1 MKEESINVKMVTAVS
16 WKLFKNQSK
25 QYREAILNDQE
36 WADSMIITNSA
47 LRLMHN
53 WTANKVVE
61 NYSMSPDYDNRWRTG
76 GSVDEIIA
84 ESKLDGKSVID
95 GIRKF
100 ADERSNRLELI
111 KKYIPISRV

>member
-1 MKEESINVKMVTAVS
+1 
-16 WKLFKNQSK
+16 
-25 QYREAILNDQE
+25 
-36 WADSMIITNSA
+36 
-47 LRLMHN
+47 
-53 WTANKVVE
+53 
-61 NYSMSPDYDNRWRTG
+61 MSPDYDNRWRTG